1 MLKSLQEIQDNIKT
15 LFKLYRKLKCKD
27 CIEELP
33 EPYNLKTGLT
43 DSNDGSN
50 GSNDISTNV
59 KYISAD
65 ESYLLFIDSPQS
77 ISNIQGN
84 TVLTFTPSLIDKLNK
99 LDILI
104 QQNNL

>member
-1 MLKSLQEIQDNIKT
+1 MTTLQSIQQDIKT
-15 LFKLYRKLKCKD
+15 LFKLYRKMKCKD

-33 EPYNLKTGLT
+33 EPYSLKTGLT

-50 GSNDISTNV
+50 GSDNISTNV

-65 ESYLLFIDSPQS
+65 ESYLLFVDSPQS

-84 TVLTFTPSLIDKLNK
+84 TVLTFTPSLIEKLNK

>member
-1 MLKSLQEIQDNIKT
+1 MTTLQSIQQDIKT
-15 LFKLYRKLKCKD
+15 LFKLYRKMKCKD

-33 EPYNLKTGLT
+33 EPYILKTGLT
-43 DSNDGSN
+43 DSGDGAN
-50 GSNDISTNV
+50 GSNEISTNV
-59 KYISAD
+59 KYISSD
-65 ESYLLFIDSPQS
+65 ENYLLFVDSPQS

>member
-1 MLKSLQEIQDNIKT
+1 MTTLQSIQQDIKT
-15 LFKLYRKLKCKD
+15 LFKLYRKMKCKD

>member
-1 MLKSLQEIQDNIKT
+1 MTTLQSIQQDIKT
-15 LFKLYRKLKCKD
+15 LFKLYRKMKCKD

-33 EPYNLKTGLT
+33 EPYSLKTGLT

-50 GSNDISTNV
+50 GSYDISTNV

-65 ESYLLFIDSPQS
+65 ESYLLFVDSPQS

-84 TVLTFTPSLIDKLNK
+84 TILTFTPSLIEKLNK

>member
-1 MLKSLQEIQDNIKT
+1 MTTLQSIQQDIKT
-15 LFKLYRKLKCKD
+15 LFKLYRKMKCKD

-33 EPYNLKTGLT
+33 EPYILKTGLT
-43 DSNDGSN
+43 DSGDGTN
-50 GSNDISTNV
+50 GSNEISTNV
-59 KYISAD
+59 KYISSD
-65 ESYLLFIDSPQS
+65 ENYLLFVDSPQS
-77 ISNIQGN
+77 VSGIQGN